1 MSRKAFFVVLKK
13 VYPLTG
19 GFSRSSN
26 NKDTLGYHTTR
37 HYTRRFPLLSFL
49 FLSGFLSLFWAC
61 SRKSTPKKDEYLL
74 GNQLFK
80 GNSAVKTEALEALLP
95 QRPNKRFLGIPGAT
109 VSLWIYQGFDKRYDR
124 EAQRVRFD
132 SLNRDYE
139 RRFTIYADNSRK
151 LSALRR
157 KYNRKANKY
166 RLRVEEGHWGMRT
179 LGEAPVYFEEKN
191 VRANVL
197 KIKGYLVNEGYRDA
211 NVEFLT
217 DTIFGRVRITYNI
230 EEGLPHILREVDV
243 LTHKDPEID
252 SLLSK
257 AKAESYVKS
266 GKNFRYSDVISE
278 ISRIEQLMQN
288 NGYFGFDRNYLRPV
302 QSALGKRNGG
312 FLIDTT
318 GHNAATDSL
327 FHIVDVKGLQVNYPR
342 NQERH
347 IRYTFNPVG
356 FRVESLPGDPPS
368 LTNDTTVYRG
378 IHYSFTPKHYY
389 SPRVLND
396 KILIRPGNLYR
407 KIDWDET
414 YRQLSVLDQFQF
426 INIDTDTTNGY
437 IKTLIRVIPHDKF
450 QVTGEG
456 GVNVVQNL
464 PGPFL
469 NGTFRVRN
477 IFGRLENFEVS
488 LRGALDANFGLNS
501 KNTQL
506 VRTLEMGANT
516 ALIFPR
522 FLFPG
527 KIAAGFNRKT
537 PRTIVSLGY
546 NYTNRDFL
554 GSDPDFI
561 RSGFQ
566 ASLRYNWKK
575 SEYEYLSLT
584 AVDLSVL
591 QSKQSREFGKLLDS
605 LYQYGGNPLKFSFQ
619 SAVISGVSFSYVFNN
634 NIIGQNRRAHYLR
647 LFAES
652 GGTALSLLESRKET
666 LGLQGFELYKFFK
679 ANVEYRRYKPL
690 GPKSTLVYRLNSGF
704 IFNYNDRRVAPYEK
718 SLTGG
723 GSNSLRAWPPRRL
736 GLGAA
741 YPNVDLQTGS
751 PIFRNG
757 ETTTLKPGVTQYSGY
772 EYRFEQLGDVLMEA
786 NAELR
791 GHLFRFVGDVN
802 YALFVDVGNVWRLR
816 LDKGTS
822 PNQNTLNGVFE
833 LNRFYKEFA
842 VGTGVGLR
850 YDLSYFIFR
859 LDMGIK
865 VYDPSRR
872 FAVTNALGETTA
884 IDERYLLPKFSFR
897 RSSPNYPVFNIG
909 IGYPF

>member
-1 MSRKAFFVVLKK
+1 MRHKAIFTVLKRFYPSAGRMAEFSSSKDTIQYHKPRRVGGSFPVFNGVFFV
-13 VYPLTG
+13 
-19 GFSRSSN
+19 GFC
-26 NKDTLGYHTTR
+26 
-37 HYTRRFPLLSFL
+37 FLLA
-49 FLSGFLSLFWAC
+49 AC
-61 SRKSTPKKDEYLL
+61 SNKNTPKKDEYLL

-80 GNSAVKTEALEALLP
+80 GNSVVKTEALEPLLP

-109 VSLWIYQGFDKRYDR
+109 VSLWIYQALDKRYDR
-124 EAQRVRFD
+124 DTQRIKFD
-132 SLNRDYE
+132 TLSRYYE
-139 RRFTIYADNSRK
+139 RQFTRYADDSRK
-151 LSALRR
+151 LSSLRR
-157 KYNRKANKY
+157 KYNRVVNKY
-166 RLRVEEGHWGMRT
+166 RLRIEEGNWGMRT
-179 LGEAPVYFEEKN
+179 FGEAPVYFSEKN
-191 VRANVL
+191 ARNNAV

-211 NVEFLT
+211 NVEFMT
-217 DTIFGRVRITYNI
+217 DTLFGRIRTTYNI
-230 EEGLPHILREVDV
+230 FEGVPHVLRDVDI
-243 LTHKDPEID
+243 LTHKDAEID
-252 SLLSK
+252 SLLSATK
-257 AKAESYVKS
+257 TASYLKS
-266 GKNFRYSDVISE
+266 GNNFRYSDVVSE
-278 ISRIEQLMQN
+278 ITRVEQLMRN

-302 QSALGKRNGG
+302 QSATGKRNGG
-312 FLIDTT
+312 FLVDTT

-327 FHIVDVKGLQVNYPR
+327 FHIVDVKGLQINYPR
-342 NQERH
+342 NH
-347 IRYTFNPVG
+347 DKHTRYTFNPVG
-356 FRVESLPGDPPS
+356 FRVESLPGEPPFVKR
-368 LTNDTTVYRG
+368 DTAVYRG
-378 IHYSFTPKHYY
+378 IQYSFTPKHYY
-389 SPRVLND
+389 SPRVLNE
-396 KILIRPGNLYR
+396 KILIRPGNIYR
-407 KIDWDET
+407 QKDWDET
-414 YRQLSVLDQFQF
+414 SRQLSVLDQFLF
-426 INIDTDTTNGY
+426 INIDTDTTNGN
-437 IKTLIRVIPHDKF
+437 IKTLIRVIPHDKY

-488 LRGALDANFGLNS
+488 LRGALDANFGL
-501 KNTQL
+501 KNANL
-506 VRTLEMGANT
+506 VRTLEMGVNT

-527 KIAAGFNRKT
+527 KIATGFNRKT

-575 SEYEYLSLT
+575 SEFEYLSLT
-584 AVDLSVL
+584 AVDLSIL
-591 QSKQSREFGKLLDS
+591 QSKQSQKFGELLDS

-619 SAVISGVSFSYVFNN
+619 SAVISSINLSYVFNN

-652 GGTALSLLESRKET
+652 GGTALSLLEPQKVS
-666 LGLQGFELYKFFK
+666 LGLDGFELYKFLK
-679 ANVEYRRYKPL
+679 TNVEYRRYKPL
-690 GPKSTLVYRLNSGF
+690 GPKSTLVYRVNTGL

-736 GLGAA
+736 GLGSA

-757 ETTTLKPGVTQYSGY
+757 ETTTLQSGVTQYSGY

-786 NAELR
+786 NVELR

-802 YALFVDVGNVWRLR
+802 YALFLDAGNVWRMR

-822 PNQNTLNGVFE
+822 PNQNTLNGVFQF
-833 LNRFYKEFA
+833 NRFYKEFA

-872 FAVTNALGETTA
+872 FVVTNALGQTTT

>member
-1 MSRKAFFVVLKK
+1 MSRKTDFVVMKR
-13 VYPLTG
+13 VDFLTG
-19 GFSRSSN
+19 GVSESFN
-26 NKDTLGYHTTR
+26 GKDTLCNQTTKNKLRQSALLR
-37 HYTRRFPLLSFL
+37 HL
-49 FLSGFLSLFWAC
+49 FFVGFVFVLGSC
-61 SRKSTPKKDEYLL
+61 SPKNTPKKDEYLL
-74 GNQLFK
+74 GNQLIK

-109 VSLWIYQGFDKRYDR
+109 VSLWIYQGLDRRYDR
-124 EAQRVRFD
+124 EIYRVRFD
-132 SLNRDYE
+132 TLNRYYE
-139 RRFTIYADNSRK
+139 RQFTKYADDSRK
-151 LSALRR
+151 LSSLRR
-157 KYNRKANKY
+157 KYNRLANKY
-166 RLRVEEGHWGMRT
+166 RLRIEEGSWGMRT

-191 VRANVL
+191 ARANAL

-211 NVEFLT
+211 NVEVLT
-217 DTIFGRVRITYNI
+217 DTLFGRVRTTYNI
-230 EEGLPHILREVDV
+230 AEGLPHILRNVDI
-243 LTHKDPEID
+243 LTHKDSEID
-252 SLLSK
+252 SLLS
-257 AKAESYVKS
+257 ATKAESHLKS
-266 GKNFRYSDVISE
+266 GNNFRYSDVVSE
-278 ISRIEQLMQN
+278 ISRVEQLMQN

-302 QSALGKRNGG
+302 QGAGGKRNGG
-312 FLIDTT
+312 FLVDTT

-327 FHIVDVKGLQVNYPR
+327 YHIVDVKGLQVNYPR
-342 NQERH
+342 NQEKH
-347 IRYTFNPVG
+347 VRYTFDPVG
-356 FRVESLPGDPPS
+356 FRVESLPGEPPFS
-368 LTNDTTVYRG
+368 TNDTAVYRG
-378 IHYSFTPKHYY
+378 IRYAFTPKHFYA
-389 SPRVLND
+389 PRVLND
-396 KILIRPGNLYR
+396 KILIRPGNKYR
-407 KIDWDET
+407 KMDWDET
-414 YRQLSVLDQFQF
+414 SRQLSVLDQFQF
-426 INIDTDTTNGY
+426 INIETDTTNGY

-488 LRGALDANFGLNS
+488 LRGALDANFGLN
-501 KNTQL
+501 NNANL
-506 VRTLEMGANT
+506 VRTLEMGVNT

-575 SEYEYLSLT
+575 SEFEYLSLT

-591 QSKQSREFGKLLDS
+591 QSKQSRDFGKLLDS

-619 SAVISGVSFSYVFNN
+619 PAVISSVSFSYVFNN
-634 NIIGQNRRAHYLR
+634 NIIGQNRRAHYIR

-652 GGTALSLLESRKET
+652 GGTALSLLEPQKES
-666 LGLQGFELYKFFK
+666 LGLEGFELYKFLK
-679 ANVEYRRYKPL
+679 GNAEYRNYKPI
-690 GPKSTLVYRLNSGF
+690 GPKSTLVYRINTGL

-736 GLGAA
+736 GLGSA

-757 ETTTLKPGVTQYSGY
+757 ETATLQPGVTQYSGY

-786 NAELR
+786 NVELR

-802 YALFVDVGNVWRLR
+802 YSVFLDAGNVWRLR

-833 LNRFYKEFA
+833 FNRFYKEFA

-865 VYDPSRR
+865 LYDPSRR
-872 FAVTNALGETTA
+872 FVVTNALGQTTTV
-884 IDERYLLPKFSFR
+884 DERYLLPKFSFR

>member
-1 MSRKAFFVVLKK
+1 MLRKAGFVALKRFYATAGHVPELSK
-13 VYPLTG
+13 G
-19 GFSRSSN
+19 
-26 NKDTLGYHTTR
+26 KDTIQYHKATK
-37 HYTRRFPLLSFL
+37 PAQLSTL
-49 FLSGFLSLFWAC
+49 FLVGSFFFLAGC
-61 SRKSTPKKDEYLL
+61 SHKSALKKDEYLL

-80 GNSAVKTEALEALLP
+80 GNSAVKTEDLEPLLP

-109 VSLWIYQGFDKRYDR
+109 VSLWIYQALDKRYDR
-124 EAQRVRFD
+124 ETQRIRFD
-132 SLNRDYE
+132 TLSRYYE
-139 RRFTIYADNSRK
+139 RQFTLYADDSRK
-151 LSALRR
+151 LSRLRR
-157 KYNRKANKY
+157 KYNRMVNKY
-166 RLRVEEGHWGMRT
+166 RLRIEEGSWAMRT
-179 LGEAPVYFEEKN
+179 LGEPPVYFSEKN
-191 VRANVL
+191 ARNNAL

-211 NVEFLT
+211 NVEFLP
-217 DTIFGRVRITYNI
+217 DTIFGRIRITYNI
-230 EEGLPHILREVDV
+230 AEGLPHILRNVDV
-243 LTHKDPEID
+243 LTHKDADID
-252 SLLSK
+252 SLLSSTK
-257 AKAESYVKS
+257 TASFLKS
-266 GKNFRYSDVISE
+266 GNNFKYSDVVSE
-278 ISRIEQLMQN
+278 ISRVELLMRN
-288 NGYFGFDRNYLRPV
+288 NGYFGFDKNYLRPV
-302 QSALGKRNGG
+302 QSATGKRNGG
-312 FLIDTT
+312 FLVDTT
-318 GHNAATDSL
+318 GHNSATDSL
-327 FHIVDVKGLQVNYPR
+327 FHIVDIKGLQVNYPR
-342 NQERH
+342 NQDKH
-347 IRYTFNPVG
+347 IRYRFNPVG
-356 FRVESLPGDPPS
+356 FRVESLPGEPPFS
-368 LTNDTTVYRG
+368 TNDTTIYRG
-378 IHYSFTPKHYY
+378 INYSFTPKHYY
-389 SPRVLND
+389 APRVLD
-396 KILIRPGNLYR
+396 GKILIRPGNLYR
-407 KIDWDET
+407 QLDWDET
-414 YRQLSVLDQFQF
+414 FRQLSALDQFQF
-426 INIDTDTTNGY
+426 INIDTDTTDRY
-437 IKTLIRVIPHDKF
+437 IKTLIRVIPHDKY

-488 LRGALDANFGLNS
+488 LRGALDANFGLN
-501 KNTQL
+501 NNAVL
-506 VRTLEMGANT
+506 VRTLEMGVNT

-575 SEYEYLSLT
+575 SEFEYLSLT

-619 SAVISGVSFSYVFNN
+619 PAVISSVSFSYIFNN

-647 LFAES
+647 LFVES
-652 GGTALSLLESRKET
+652 GGTALSLLEPKKVS
-666 LGLQGFELYKFFK
+666 LGLEGFELYKFLK
-679 ANVEYRRYKPL
+679 GNVEYRNYKPI
-690 GPKSTLVYRLNSGF
+690 GPKSTLVYRVNTGL
-704 IFNYNDRRVAPYEK
+704 IFNYNNRRVAPYEK

-736 GLGAA
+736 GLGSA

-757 ETTTLKPGVTQYSGY
+757 ETTTLQPGVTNYSGY

-786 NAELR
+786 NMELR
-791 GHLFRFVGDVN
+791 GHLFRFVGDIN

-822 PNQNTLNGVFE
+822 PNQNTLNGVFD
-833 LNRFYKEFA
+833 LSRFYKEIA

-865 VYDPSRR
+865 VYDPSRK
-872 FAVTNALGETTA
+872 FVVKDTAGQTTA

-897 RSSPNYPVFNIG
+897 RSSANYPVFNIG